1 MKDKIALVTGAGSGL
16 GRALSLALVKKG
28 YALILI
34 DISRDTLEEAERS
47 IKELGG
53 EALSLV
59 VDISDV
65 ELVSQAIEKL
75 NAEIPQIDLLINC
88 AGFSIT
94 STCDQLSPLDWQ
106 RIIGVNLLGTIQIS
120 TLVFRRMKAQGFG
133 QIVNIAS
140 MFGLLP
146 APSGIAYST
155 TKHGLVGFTRTLAVE
170 AKDFGISV
178 HLVCPGFIRTQ
189 FFENTKYIGV
199 EKQTMLGKVPANLM
213 SAEEAASRILTGIGR
228 GKKMLVFPFYV
239 RFLWWLD
246 FIFPWL
252 SEKIWLAEMRK
263 YIKIT

>member
-47 IKELGG
+47 VKQFGG

-120 TLVFRRMKAQGFG
+120 TLVIRRMKAQGFG

-146 APSGIAYST
+146 APS
-155 TKHGLVGFTRTLAVE
+155 
-170 AKDFGISV
+170 
-178 HLVCPGFIRTQ
+178 GFIRTQ